1 MKKYIGFLV
10 FICLVFSVGLV
21 STSRAEKNG
30 GSDDDDSLSGKIEN
44 DERDEAKD
52 ALKLE
57 REAKKEEMKKEKETF
72 KEEVKTERETFKEK
86 AKTEREDLS
95 EKTKEEREA
104 VREKIKAEREVLQD
118 KIKTERDAFKEKLKT
133 ERDVF
138 LAELKTK
145 KEEWKN
151 ARSEKKLEFCEK
163 AKEAFSG
170 KFTEA
175 VSKLGEFQ
183 TRVNGVVVKLK
194 AEGKDTVAAEGALAL
209 SKTKLADAK
218 TKLDAIKG
226 VVPENSCENMTPELF
241 EQIKLQAR
249 EAKDL
254 LKESKNYLH
263 DSIKELK
270 TLRGIDDDSND
281 ENESEDE
288 SADDNGVDAEGTDSA
303 DDNGTDTN

>member
-21 STSRAEKNG
+21 STSRAENDG
-30 GSDDDDSLSGKIEN
+30 DDDNKGYPLSGKVEK
-44 DERDEAKD
+44 EKRDEAKD

-57 REAKKEEMKKEKETF
+57 RETKKEELKKEKETF
-72 KEEVKTERETFKEK
+72 KEQKKTERETFKEQV
-86 AKTEREDLS
+86 KTEREDLS
-95 EKTKEEREA
+95 EKTKEERE
-104 VREKIKAEREVLQD
+104 VLRE

-133 ERDVF
+133 ERDTF
-138 LAELKTK
+138 LAELKAK

-151 ARSEKKLEFCEK
+151 TRSEKKLEFCEK

-170 KFTEA
+170 KFEEA
-175 VSKLGEFQ
+175 ISKLGEFQ
-183 TRVNGVVVKLK
+183 TRVNGVVAKLK
-194 AEGKDTVAAEGALAL
+194 SEGQDTVAAEEALVL

-218 TKLDAIKG
+218 TKLAEIKG

-254 LKESKNYLH
+254 LKESKNYLQ

-270 TLRGIDDDSND
+270 TLRGINDDTEDRD
-281 ENESEDE
+281 EDE
-288 SADDNGVDAEGTDSA
+288 ST

>member
-10 FICLVFSVGLV
+10 FICLVFGASLV
-21 STSRAEKNG
+21 STSRAED
-30 GSDDDDSLSGKIEN
+30 GSGSEDDDSMSGKIEDN
-44 DERDEAKD
+44 ERDEAKD

-57 REAKKEEMKKEKETF
+57 REAKKDELKKERDVLKDQF
-72 KEEVKTERETFKEK
+72 KTDRDTFKEK

-104 VREKIKAEREVLQD
+104 VREKLKTEREVFRD
-118 KIKTERDAFKEKLKT
+118 KIKTERDAFIEKLKI

-138 LAELKTK
+138 MTELKAR

-175 VSKLGEFQ
+175 ISKLGEFQ
-183 TRVNGVVVKLK
+183 TRVNGVIVKLE
-194 AEGKDTVAAEGALAL
+194 AEGKDTVAAKEALAL

-218 TKLDAIKG
+218 TKLDAIKN

-281 ENESEDE
+281 EDE
-288 SADDNGVDAEGTDSA
+288 SADDNGVDAESTDSA